1 MIEEVYG
8 YPVKQKVFDFFMEEV
23 PMAGETKE
31 DGAYVKGI
39 EDYLPK
45 AQYGVGGE
53 HPRLVVSDIVENF
66 RQYSKCGKF
75 HAIFAT
81 SSIPEAIN
89 YYGLMHAM
97 APELKVTA
105 LFDANID
112 NNEGSIAK
120 EDALI
125 QIISDYNAA
134 YGKEFTIPTWADMKR
149 DISMRLAHKENYA
162 TIDSH
167 REERL
172 DILIVVDQ
180 MRS

>member
-1 MIEEVYG
+1 
-8 YPVKQKVFDFFMEEV
+8 
-23 PMAGETKE
+23 
-31 DGAYVKGI
+31 
-39 EDYLPK
+39 
-45 AQYGVGGE
+45 
-53 HPRLVVSDIVENF
+53 
-66 RQYSKCGKF
+66 
-75 HAIFAT
+75 
-81 SSIPEAIN
+81 
-89 YYGLMHAM
+89 MHAM